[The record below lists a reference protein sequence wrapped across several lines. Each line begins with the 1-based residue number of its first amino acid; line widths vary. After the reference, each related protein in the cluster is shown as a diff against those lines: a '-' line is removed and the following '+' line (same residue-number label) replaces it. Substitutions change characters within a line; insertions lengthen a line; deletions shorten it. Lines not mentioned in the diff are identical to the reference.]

1 MPHAPPAAAANA
13 DAGGPGG
20 RSPGARWAGLLR
32 DRGLLP
38 ADAPDPPP
46 GVAPLAWSREL
57 ELTGDAEVRAFAAYL
72 DVPYAEAAP
81 DSPALPAFLD
91 RVPIAF
97 ARRHGVAVLGEPWE
111 EEVPPPSAAT
121 LFAADGT
128 RRSVAADGS
137 FEPELAAA
145 VRPAPATLLLGSVD
159 AWEVADS
166 LGRFLG
172 RDLTPLFLPAEIV
185 RATIDAAYEAR
196 GVAGAAAAELAADE
210 PDLAEAVRGLAH
222 DTREDLLDGA
232 DRAPVVKLVNAVL
245 LDAARTG
252 VSDVHFQPI
261 EGGDG
266 EDGGGADGGPLAVRL
281 RVDGVLHDALT
292 VPARQREEVTG
303 RVKVLGRLDVAE
315 KRLPQDGRATVRVGG
330 RSIDLRIASM
340 PTSRGE
346 RVVVRLLDRG
356 TGVLSLEELG
366 FPPAVLATFRGL
378 VNRQHGMV
386 LVTGPT
392 GSGKSTTLYAALSGL
407 DLDERNVLTL
417 EDPVEHRLPGV
428 SQTQVNAKKGMT
440 FASGL
445 RSVLRQDPD
454 VVMVG
459 EIRDGET
466 ASMAVQ
472 SSLTGHLVFSTLHT
486 NDAPGAVARLLDLG
500 VEPYLAAGCLAG
512 VLAQRLVRK
521 VCDGCAAEA
530 PFTDADRR
538 ALGVPATAV
547 PPGATLRRG
556 AGCDACRGT
565 GYRGRFAVC
574 ELLTV
579 TEEVAGLIQRR
590 APAAELRVAA
600 IAAGYAPMRADG
612 LRRVLA
618 GETTPKEVARVTAA
632 G

>member
-1 MPHAPPAAAANA
+1 MRDAPPPAA
-13 DAGGPGG
+13 DDPGG
-20 RSPGARWAGLLR
+20 RRPGARWAALLR

-38 ADAPDPPP
+38 ADAGDPPP
-46 GVAPLAWSREL
+46 GVAPLAWSRESGV
-57 ELTGDAEVRAFAAYL
+57 TGDDEARAFAAFL
-72 DVPYAEAAP
+72 DAPYAEAVPDAP
-81 DSPALPAFLD
+81 VLPEFLE
-91 RVPIAF
+91 RTTIAF
-97 ARRHGVAVLGEPWE
+97 ARRHGALVLGEPRPDGA
-111 EEVPPPSAAT
+111 PPPPPAT
-121 LFAADGT
+121 VFAADGT
-128 RRSVAADGS
+128 ARAVAADGTIDP
-137 FEPELAAA
+137 EPAAVAPPAAA
-145 VRPAPATLLLGSVD
+145 TLVLGSAA
-159 AWEVADS
+159 AWEVADA

-172 RDLTPLFLPAEIV
+172 RDLEPIFAPAAVV
-185 RATIDAAYEAR
+185 RAAIDAAYEAR

-210 PDLAEAVRGLAH
+210 PDLAEAVRGLTGGDA
-222 DTREDLLDGA
+222 REDLLDGA
-232 DRAPVVKLVNAVL
+232 DRAPVVRLVNAVL

-261 EGGDG
+261 DAGS
-266 EDGGGADGGPLAVRL
+266 GGGADGDPLAVRL

-292 VPARQREEVTG
+292 VPARQREEVVG

-340 PTSRGE
+340 PTDRGE

-366 FPPAVLATFRGL
+366 FPPDVLAGFRDL
-378 VNRQHGMV
+378 VSRQHGMV

-407 DLDERNVLTL
+407 DRDERNVLTL

-459 EIRDGET
+459 EIRDAET
-466 ASMAVQ
+466 AAMAVQ

-512 VLAQRLVRK
+512 VLAQRLVRR
-521 VCDGCAAEA
+521 VCEACGAGAPFAEA
-530 PFTDADRR
+530 DRLV
-538 ALGVPATAV
+538 LGLPPGAV

-574 ELLTV
+574 ELLSV
-579 TEEVAGLIQRR
+579 TEEVADLIGRR
-590 APAAELRVAA
+590 APAAEVRTAA
-600 IAAGYAPMRADG
+600 VAAGYAPMRADG

-618 GETTPKEVARVTAA
+618 GETTPEEVARVTAA